1 LYEYCQNKRTLQINS
16 KKLKQNS
23 TQTKLNSSISIQLK
37 HRQQKQEHRHTALQH
52 GGGGKKLVMGEI
64 CVCVE
69 NSAVEKQAAAQQ
81 ISPTSNTLAFKHSQ
95 ALTHAA
101 YAV

>member
-1 LYEYCQNKRTLQINS
+1 MSIAKTNTRYK
-16 KKLKQNS
+16 S
-23 TQTKLNSSISIQLK
+23 TQATLNSSISIQLK
-37 HRQQKQEHRHTALQH
+37 HKQQKQEHRHTALQH
-52 GGGGKKLVMGEI
+52 GGGKKLVMVEI

-101 YAV
+101 CAV

>member
-16 KKLKQNS
+16 NKN
-23 TQTKLNSSISIQLK
+23 QTTLNSSISIQLK
-37 HRQQKQEHRHTALQH
+37 NKQQKQEHRHTALQH
-52 GGGGKKLVMGEI
+52 GGGGKKLVMVEI

-101 YAV
+101 CAV

>member
-1 LYEYCQNKRTLQINS
+1 
-16 KKLKQNS
+16 
-23 TQTKLNSSISIQLK
+23 
-37 HRQQKQEHRHTALQH
+37 
-52 GGGGKKLVMGEI
+52 MGEI

-95 ALTHAA
+95 ALAHAA
-101 YAV
+101 CAV

>member
-16 KKLKQNS
+16 NNTQLKHQHS
-23 TQTKLNSSISIQLK
+23 TQTQTTEA
-37 HRQQKQEHRHTALQH
+37 RTQTHTAQQH
-52 GGGGKKLVMGEI
+52 GGGGKKLVMVEI

-95 ALTHAA
+95 ALAHAA
-101 YAV
+101 CAV